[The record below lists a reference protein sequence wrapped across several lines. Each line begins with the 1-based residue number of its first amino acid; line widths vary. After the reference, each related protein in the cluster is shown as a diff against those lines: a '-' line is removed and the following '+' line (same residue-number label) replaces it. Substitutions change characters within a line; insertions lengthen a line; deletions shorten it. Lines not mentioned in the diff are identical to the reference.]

1 MDIDLIIMNY
11 YTNDSKFFALF
22 FYSSGKME
30 AEEWGGDGGMTTDW
44 ANEPAPGLGA
54 PGPMAPAAGGVK
66 YQVSDDWA
74 NQVPAASD
82 WAAEATAP
90 APDAAAAAP
99 STGQWGG
106 SSNWN

>member
-1 MDIDLIIMNY
+1 MD
-11 YTNDSKFFALF
+11 SRFFLNSA
-22 FYSSGKME
+22 GKME
-30 AEEWGGDGGMTTDW
+30 TEEWGGDGGMTTDW

-54 PGPMAPAAGGVK
+54 PSPGPMAPAAGGVK

-90 APDAAAAAP
+90 APEAAAAP
-99 STGQWGG
+99 AAGQWGG
-106 SSNWN
+106 SSNWNCESLDQFYFEMD

>member
-1 MDIDLIIMNY
+1 
-11 YTNDSKFFALF
+11 
-22 FYSSGKME
+22 ME

-90 APDAAAAAP
+90 APDAGAAP
-99 STGQWGG
+99 AAGQWGG

>member
-1 MDIDLIIMNY
+1 
-11 YTNDSKFFALF
+11 
-22 FYSSGKME
+22 
-30 AEEWGGDGGMTTDW
+30 
-44 ANEPAPGLGA
+44 
-54 PGPMAPAAGGVK
+54 MAPAAGGVK